1 MILEKD
7 SVKYGAHEE
16 QVIRRDIKCSRK
28 QNEQL
33 VFWQAEIN
41 LTRKMEYYALLQGHT
56 ELARPVRS
64 SRISYC
70 EHLFTGS
77 SSESQA

>member
-7 SVKYGAHEE
+7 SAKYGAHEE
-16 QVIRRDIKCSRK
+16 QVIRRDIKSSRK
-28 QNEQL
+28 NEQL

-41 LTRKMEYYALLQGHT
+41 LTRKVEYYALLQGHT